1 MWILFEK
8 IFRKRVYVN
17 SELAMVSFTFD
28 DSPITSF
35 TNGGR
40 ILEEHG
46 FRGTYY
52 ISADFMGSVVEV
64 GELADLKTIT
74 EFHDRGH
81 EIANHTDLHIDCKN
95 SSFFSMARSIRK
107 NRKKL
112 DGIITN
118 NFSYPFGAVDASS
131 RCVARLCT
139 SSARGTWTG
148 INRETIDPMYLKAVR
163 VYNRL
168 GIEKCLDLVS
178 ECATQG
184 GWLIFY
190 THDVSDEPSDYG
202 CTPGQLMELLQA
214 VSCNG
219 LPVLTV
225 QEAMTTIL
233 GYANEKFR

>member
-1 MWILFEK
+1 MWFLLEK
-8 IFRKRVYVN
+8 IIRKRVLLD
-17 SELAMVSFTFD
+17 SKLAMVSFTFD

-40 ILEEHG
+40 ILEENG

-52 ISADFMGSVVEV
+52 ISAELMGSLAEV
-64 GELADLKTIT
+64 GRLTDLKTIT
-74 EFHDRGH
+74 DFNGRGH
-81 EIANHTDLHIDCKN
+81 EIANHTDLHINCKD
-95 SSFFSMARSIRK
+95 SSPFSMARSIRK

-139 SSARGTWTG
+139 SSARGTWSG

-163 VYNRL
+163 VYSRL
-168 GIEKCLDLVS
+168 GVEKCLDLVS

-190 THDVSDEPSDYG
+190 THDVCDEPSDYG
-202 CTPGQLMELLQA
+202 CTPDQLTKLVQA
-214 VSCNG
+214 VSQNN

-225 QEAMTTIL
+225 QKAMDTIQ
-233 GYANEKFR
+233 NV